1 MNKTVLTKSVL
12 RVLPLGLFFVVMGL
26 ASCNSELDTDTETS
40 WTTSSGFSEKEDST
54 TRVKLVAKE
63 ELPDWLISFL
73 DSLDERDAQFCAVYT
88 AQWEGKQIYFIFNMF
103 SSLYFWH
110 VYNADGTPL
119 IEDSDRLCKADWRL
133 IYCVN
138 QDEDMINLFLRSV

>member
-1 MNKTVLTKSVL
+1 MKKTVLTKSVL
-12 RVLPLGLFFVVMGL
+12 RVLPLGLFFTVMGL
-26 ASCNSELDTDTETS
+26 ASCNSELYTGAE
-40 WTTSSGFSEKEDST
+40 TSSGFSEKEDST
-54 TRVKLVAKE
+54 ENETRVNLVAKE
-63 ELPDWLISFL
+63 ELPDWLITFL
-73 DSLDERDAQFCAVYT
+73 DSMDEREAQFCAVYT